1 MSQNTTGNAPGRND
15 AATADT
21 QRRGEAARQWRAAA
35 QGAASGRRCWA
46 VVPAAGVGARVG
58 AAVPKQYLPLAGRS
72 VLEWS
77 VAPLLAAGW
86 IERVVVVVAPGDEH
100 SARLR
105 GLDPRLDVR
114 PVGGAERRDSVLA
127 GIESLGSD
135 VHDDDW
141 VLVHDAARPGLTLAA
156 LERLRD
162 ALVDHPVGGLLA
174 LPVADTV
181 KRAVSRSTQSMRLAG
196 ASTDVPVDPNA
207 ANAANAANA
216 PNASNASNASNAPN
230 VSNVSNASL
239 VTATVPRD
247 GLWLA
252 QTPQMF
258 RAGELRAALRACPQV
273 TDEASAIEMAGA
285 TPLLV
290 PGERRNFKIT
300 TSEDLDMMAALLAPT
315 AAGEWRTGQ
324 GWDVHALVPGRRLVI
339 GGVEIPHHAGLL
351 GHSDADVLLHALT
364 DALLGAAALGDIGR
378 HFPDTDPRW
387 RGADSR
393 TLLRAVA
400 GMLQERGWS
409 ISNVDAT
416 VIAQA
421 PKLAPHIP
429 GMVAAIRADLG
440 LAADRVNVKAKTS
453 ERLGYAGRGEGIAAE
468 AAVLLR
474 R

>member
-207 ANAANAANA
+207 PNA
-216 PNASNASNASNAPN
+216 P
-230 VSNVSNASL
+230 NASL

>member
-86 IERVVVVVAPGDEH
+86 IERVVLVVAPGDVH

-105 GLDPRLDVR
+105 DLDPRLDVR

-135 VHDDDW
+135 VRDDDW
-141 VLVHDAARPGLTLAA
+141 VLVHDAARPGLTPAA

-207 ANAANAANA
+207 PNA
-216 PNASNASNASNAPN
+216 P
-230 VSNVSNASL
+230 NASL

>member
-207 ANAANAANA
+207 PNA
-216 PNASNASNASNAPN
+216 P
-230 VSNVSNASL
+230 NASL

-429 GMVAAIRADLG
+429 GMVAAIRTDLG

>member
-207 ANAANAANA
+207 PNA
-216 PNASNASNASNAPN
+216 P
-230 VSNVSNASL
+230 NASL

-258 RAGELRAALRACPQV
+258 RAGELRAALRARPQV

-429 GMVAAIRADLG
+429 GMVAAIRTDLG

>member
-207 ANAANAANA
+207 
-216 PNASNASNASNAPN
+216 PNFP
-230 VSNVSNASL
+230 NASL

-429 GMVAAIRADLG
+429 GMVAAIRTDLG